1 MIGQT
6 IGALS
11 LSPSKSTAAPVCGT
25 GRPAAVTTI
34 SSSSTQHGSQ
44 QQLVPSFTTI
54 CQPGSSASSSSSA
67 PAAPAVGDDLCPA
80 HNKLP
85 IKSPAQVPG
94 ATQGVLGL
102 TPPPPPPPALASQP
116 SHATAPSRTPISAS
130 PAATAN
136 AQFSTS
142 STGAIQQRIVINTSA
157 PLAAGTQILF
167 NNARFVVPPQGL
179 GPGSHVLI
187 ISSPAPQQV
196 PPASVSSTGAAA
208 AAAPPQRATPQA
220 LVSPHSPVRL
230 PAAPAAGYPFV
241 ACATTVAPS
250 LRSTAA
256 DCTGSAVLP
265 ARTNGNFAP
274 PTLVSFPSR
283 LGVPVAN
290 SVPVSNPALAS
301 KMSPAGTPERAA
313 VAHSSSSPRTS
324 APVSSL
330 PVVSSSP
337 LVPTSSVIARTPSL
351 LSSLPAQ
358 QVACVTTPG
367 PVMQPQQGAA
377 PSCIHPLSHGPLHIR
392 LDKNLGP
399 AAIQAMLAGT
409 KTQVPPTIPSIPG
422 GASRMQTLPIATVPP
437 IGSIVHT
444 FETAP
449 LVAAPSS
456 NSTMLMTSAQPI
468 TSLQTN
474 LTDTPGLADQALG
487 KHSLETS
494 SKGIYANVASRLLIS
509 PDGAVLNTVQ
519 CRPSAAELTGCSG
532 TKDSRVVLHNSSTG
546 ELRTHGSDLQPLQPE
561 KLRPCQH

>member
-11 LSPSKSTAAPVCGT
+11 LSPSKSTAIPVCGT

-34 SSSSTQHGSQ
+34 SSSSTQHGPQ

-54 CQPGSSASSSSSA
+54 CQPGSSASSSSSSA
-67 PAAPAVGDDLCPA
+67 PAAPAVGDDLGPA
-80 HNKLP
+80 HIKP

-94 ATQGVLGL
+94 AAQGVLGL
-102 TPPPPPPPALASQP
+102 TPPPPPALASQP

-208 AAAPPQRATPQA
+208 PLQRATPQA

-241 ACATTVAPS
+241 ACAATVAPS

-283 LGVPVAN
+283 LGVAN

-301 KMSPAGTPERAA
+301 KMSPAGTPARAECSPA

-367 PVMQPQQGAA
+367 PVMQPQQGA
-377 PSCIHPLSHGPLHIR
+377 SSSIHPLSHGPLHIR

-456 NSTMLMTSAQPI
+456 NSTILMTSAQPI

-487 KHSLETS
+487 KHSPETS